1 MAYSVIRKCTYA
13 VSKTLDSVAC
23 LALFAMMLLTCV
35 DVFMRYVFNSPIV
48 GVYDIVS
55 LLAVVTIAFA
65 LPYSMLSKVH
75 VAVKI
80 FVMYLSRKTQ
90 LAIEIFTHLLSLLFF
105 LILAWQCIIL
115 SGHMKDAHE
124 VTPTLQISFYPLIYC
139 ASICFLLLCAA
150 ILINLVDTLT
160 SKR

>member
-1 MAYSVIRKCTYA
+1 MAYSVFRKCIYA
-13 VSKTLDSVAC
+13 VSKALDSMAC
-23 LALFAMMLLTCV
+23 LALFSMMALTCV
-35 DVFMRYVFNSPIV
+35 DVFMRYVFNNPIV

-65 LPYSMLSKVH
+65 LPYSMLGKVH

-80 FVMYLSRKTQ
+80 FVMYLSKRTR
-90 LAIEIFTHLLSLLFF
+90 LVIDIFTHLLGLLFF
-105 LILAWQCIIL
+105 LVLAWQCIVL
-115 SGHMKDAHE
+115 SGHMRHANE

-139 ASICFLLLCAA
+139 ASICFFLLCAA
-150 ILINLVDTLT
+150 ILVNLIDTLA